1 MRELVP
7 GLFIAGFG
15 GSLPTLFKP
24 EGSNDFE
31 EVFTAYPYLTE
42 AAYSEDLTSLWDKVV
57 P

>member
-31 EVFTAYPYLTE
+31 EVFTAYPYLSE